1 MGATYLSRQG
11 HQDLL
16 QRTEDLKKQKRRLSK
31 EVGIA
36 REHGD
41 LRENAEYHA
50 AKERLAQVMQQLG
63 ELEVKLS
70 QVRITDDMDLPTDE
84 VRLGMKV
91 MIKDLMLGVE
101 EVFTLV
107 GPDEVNPANGKIS
120 VASPLGKG
128 LLGHK
133 PGERVKIQLP
143 KTTVTFEILKIE
155 RA

>member
-1 MGATYLSRQG
+1 MSETYLSRQG

-16 QRTEDLKKQKRRLSK
+16 KRVEDLKKHKRQLSK

-36 REHGD
+36 PEHGD
-41 LRENAEYHA
+41 LRENGEYHA

-63 ELEVKLS
+63 DLEVKLS
-70 QVRITDDMDLPTDE
+70 RVQITDDLDLPTDE
-84 VRLGMKV
+84 VRLGMRV
-91 MIKDLMLGVE
+91 TIKDPALGLE
-101 EVFTLV
+101 EVYVLV
-107 GPDEVNPANGKIS
+107 GPDEVDAANGKIS

-133 PGERVKIQLP
+133 PGEQVTIQLP
-143 KTTVTFEILKIE
+143 KSTATFEILKIE

>member
-1 MGATYLSRQG
+1 MGVTYLSRQG

-16 QRTEDLKKQKRRLSK
+16 KRLEELRKQKRELSK
-31 EVGIA
+31 EVGRA

-50 AKERLAQVMQQLG
+50 AKERLAQVMQQIG
-63 ELEVKLS
+63 ELAVKLS
-70 QVRITDDMDLPTDE
+70 QVSITDDLDLPTDE
-84 VRLGMKV
+84 ARLGMRV
-91 MIKDLMLGVE
+91 TIKDAAVGVE
-101 EVFTLV
+101 EDYTLV
-107 GPDEVNPANGKIS
+107 GPDEVDPVHGKIS

-133 PGERVKIQLP
+133 VGEQVKIQLP
-143 KTTVTFEILKIE
+143 KSSATFAIINIE

>member
-1 MGATYLSRQG
+1 MGDTYLSRQG
-11 HQDLL
+11 HQGLL
-16 QRTEDLKKQKRRLSK
+16 KRVDELKKQKRELSK

-41 LRENAEYHA
+41 LRENSEYHA

-63 ELEVKLS
+63 ELEMKLT

-84 VRLGMKV
+84 VRLGMRV
-91 MIKDLMLGVE
+91 TIKDPALSAE
-101 EVFTLV
+101 EVYTFV
-107 GPDEVNPANGKIS
+107 GADEVDAVNGKIS

-133 PGERVKIQLP
+133 VGERVEVQLP
-143 KTTVTFEILKIE
+143 KATATFDIVKIE

>member
-16 QRTEDLKKQKRRLSK
+16 KRLEELRKQKRGLSK

-36 REHGD
+36 RDHGD
-41 LRENAEYHA
+41 LRENGEYHA
-50 AKERLAQVMQQLG
+50 AKERLAQVMHQIG

-70 QVRITDDMDLPTDE
+70 QVSITDDLDLPTDE
-84 VRLGMKV
+84 ARLGMRV
-91 MIKDLMLGVE
+91 TIKDVALGVE
-101 EVFTLV
+101 EVYTLV
-107 GPDEVNPANGKIS
+107 GPDEVDPANGKIS

-133 PGERVKIQLP
+133 RGEQVTVQLP
-143 KTTVTFEILKIE
+143 KSSATFEIVKIE

>member
-16 QRTEDLKKQKRRLSK
+16 KRLEELKKQKRELSK
-31 EVGIA
+31 EVGRA

-50 AKERLAQVMQQLG
+50 AKERLAQVMRQIG

-70 QVRITDDMDLPTDE
+70 QVSITDDLELPTDE
-84 VRLGMKV
+84 VRLGMRV
-91 MIKDLMLGVE
+91 TIKDAALGVE
-101 EVFTLV
+101 DVYTLV
-107 GPDEVNPANGKIS
+107 GPDEVDPANGTIS

-133 PGERVKIQLP
+133 PGDRVKVQLP
-143 KTTVTFEILKIE
+143 RSAATFDIVKIE